1 MDALTRLV
9 ERIRASGALLG
20 TNLLAPPWRVRLDEG
35 ATMTVVTMLR
45 GSAWLETGDGPPRLL
60 APRDLAVVTG
70 PRAFS
75 VTSDPDSPALPRY
88 VCLADGSCTD
98 AHGARL
104 PESEIGLGTRA
115 CGDRL
120 DAEHALFTG
129 SFAATGRLTRRLLGG
144 LPRVL
149 LVPAE
154 RRSRAPMDLLEEELC
169 RDEPGQQAVLD
180 RLLDLVLI
188 GALRDGL
195 AHPQDAP
202 DGAAA
207 PAWFSAAADPVVGPA
222 LEEIHGSPELPHT
235 VASLADRAQVS
246 RAAFARRFRDLLG
259 ESPIAYLTGWRLCL
273 AADMLREGEDTL
285 ETIARQVG
293 YSSAFALS
301 TAFHR
306 EHGVR
311 PSAYRAETVGA

>member
-1 MDALTRLV
+1 MDALTHLV
-9 ERIRASGALLG
+9 ERIRSTGALLG
-20 TNLLAPPWRVRLDEG
+20 TNLLTPPWRIRLDEG

-45 GSAWLETGDGPPRLL
+45 GSAWLEAGDAPPRHL

-70 PRAFS
+70 ERPFS
-75 VTSDPDSPALPRY
+75 VTSDPSSLAPPQY
-88 VCLADGSCTD
+88 VGIADGRCTD
-98 AHGARL
+98 ASGAVL
-104 PESEIGLGTRA
+104 PDAEISLGLRT

-149 LVPAE
+149 MVPRE
-154 RRSRAPMDLLEEELC
+154 RQGRAPMDLLEAELL

-195 AHPQDAP
+195 SRP
-202 DGAAA
+202 GAAEDGGA
-207 PAWFSAAADPVVGPA
+207 VPPWFSATADPVVGPA
-222 LEEIHGSPELPHT
+222 LEVIHDRPELPHT
-235 VASLADRAQVS
+235 VASLADRAQSS
-246 RAAFARRFRDLLG
+246 RAAFARRFRELLG
-259 ESPIAYLTGWRLCL
+259 ESPIAYLTAWRLCL
-273 AADMLREGEDTL
+273 AADLLRESEDTL
-285 ETIARQVG
+285 EVIARRVG

-301 TAFHR
+301 TAFQR
-306 EHGVR
+306 EHGQR
-311 PSAYRAETVGA
+311 PSAYRAEAISA

>member
-20 TNLLAPPWRVRLDEG
+20 TNLLSPPWRIRLDEG

-45 GSAWLETGDGPPRLL
+45 GSAWLESGGGPPLLL

-75 VTSDPDSPALPRY
+75 VTSDPDSPTPPRY

-98 AHGARL
+98 AHGAVL

-144 LPRVL
+144 LPRMLV
-149 LVPAE
+149 VPAE
-154 RRSRAPMDLLEEELC
+154 RQSRAPMDLLEEELL

-195 AHPQDAP
+195 AHPEDAA
-202 DGAAA
+202 DGASA

-222 LEEIHGSPELPHT
+222 LEEIHSNPELPHT
-235 VASLADRAQVS
+235 VASLADQAQVS

-273 AADMLREGEDTL
+273 AADMLRESEDTL

-311 PSAYRAETVGA
+311 PSAYRAEAISA